1 MQKRNGVIF
10 IKISDYENIED
21 NIDTNNE
28 KFKDIMYIYSQALK
42 VVEQKINIIKYD
54 YEYNEEYHSIDHVMS
69 RIKSPESILK
79 KMQKDN
85 KKCTYKDMIEDIND
99 IAGIRII
106 CPLKSDVYK
115 IRDYIREFN
124 DIEIIK
130 EKDYIEHPKESGYKS
145 YHIILKVP
153 TFIGEEE
160 SKVKVE
166 IQIRTLAMDF
176 WASLE
181 HKLRY
186 KPNGEINGKVSVEL
200 MRCAEDINVLDEKM
214 VNLFHK

>member
-21 NIDTNNE
+21 VIDTNNE

-42 VVEQKINIIKYD
+42 AVEQKIDIIKYD

-153 TFIGEEE
+153 IFIGEEE

-186 KPNGEINGKVSVEL
+186 KPNGEINDKVSVEL

-214 VNLFHK
+214 VNLFQK

>member
-1 MQKRNGVIF
+1 MIF

-21 NIDTNNE
+21 DIDTNNE

-153 TFIGEEE
+153 IFIGEEE

-186 KPNGEINGKVSVEL
+186 KPNGEINDKVSVEL
-200 MRCAEDINVLDEKM
+200 MTCAEDINMLDEKM
-214 VNLFHK
+214 INLFQK

>member
-1 MQKRNGVIF
+1 MIF

-21 NIDTNNE
+21 DIDTNNE

-42 VVEQKINIIKYD
+42 AVEQKIDIIKYD

-153 TFIGEEE
+153 IFIGEEE
-160 SKVKVE
+160 SRVKVE

-186 KPNGEINGKVSVEL
+186 KPNGEINDKVSVEL
-200 MRCAEDINVLDEKM
+200 MRCADDINVLDEKM
-214 VNLFHK
+214 INLFQK

>member
-1 MQKRNGVIF
+1 MIF

-21 NIDTNNE
+21 DIDTNNE

-153 TFIGEEE
+153 IFIGEEE
-160 SKVKVE
+160 SRVKVE

-186 KPNGEINGKVSVEL
+186 KPNGEINDKVSVEL

-214 VNLFHK
+214 VNLFQK

>member
-1 MQKRNGVIF
+1 MNGVIF

-21 NIDTNNE
+21 EIDINNE

-42 VVEQKINIIKYD
+42 IVEQKTNIIKYD

-69 RIKSPESILK
+69 RIKSPESVLK
-79 KMQKDN
+79 KMKKDN
-85 KKCTYKDMIEDIND
+85 KKYTYKNMIEDIND

-106 CPLKSDVYK
+106 CPLKDDIYK
-115 IRDYIREFN
+115 IRDYIKEFN
-124 DIEIIK
+124 DLEVIK
-130 EKDYIEHPKESGYKS
+130 EKDFVKHPKESGYKS
-145 YHIILKVP
+145 YHLIIKVP
-153 TFIGEEE
+153 VLIGEEE

-181 HKLRY
+181 HKLKY
-186 KPNGEINGKVSVEL
+186 KPNGEVNERVSTEL
-200 MRCAEDINVLDEKM
+200 IRCAEDINLIDEKM
-214 VNLFHK
+214 VKLFQK

>member
-1 MQKRNGVIF
+1 MIF

-21 NIDTNNE
+21 DIDTDNE

-42 VVEQKINIIKYD
+42 AVEQKIDIIKYD

-153 TFIGEEE
+153 IFIGEEE
-160 SKVKVE
+160 SRVKVE

-186 KPNGEINGKVSVEL
+186 KPNGEINDKVSVEL

-214 VNLFHK
+214 INLFQK

>member
-1 MQKRNGVIF
+1 MNGVIF

-21 NIDTNNE
+21 EIDINNE

-42 VVEQKINIIKYD
+42 IVEQKTNIIKYD

-69 RIKSPESILK
+69 RIKSPESVLK
-79 KMQKDN
+79 KMKKDN
-85 KKCTYKDMIEDIND
+85 KKCTYKNMIEDIND

-106 CPLKSDVYK
+106 CPLKDDIYK
-115 IRDYIREFN
+115 IRDYIKEFN
-124 DIEIIK
+124 DLEVIK
-130 EKDYIEHPKESGYKS
+130 EKDFVKHPKESGYKS
-145 YHIILKVP
+145 YHLIIKVP
-153 TFIGEEE
+153 VLIGEEE

-181 HKLRY
+181 HKLKY
-186 KPNGEINGKVSVEL
+186 KPNGEVNERVSTEL
-200 MRCAEDINVLDEKM
+200 IRCAEDINLIDEKM
-214 VNLFHK
+214 VKLFQK

>member
-1 MQKRNGVIF
+1 MIF

-21 NIDTNNE
+21 DIDTDNE

-42 VVEQKINIIKYD
+42 AVEQKIDIIKYD

-130 EKDYIEHPKESGYKS
+130 EKDYIERPKESGYKS

-153 TFIGEEE
+153 IFIGEEE
-160 SKVKVE
+160 SRVKVE

-186 KPNGEINGKVSVEL
+186 KPNGEINDKVSVEL

-214 VNLFHK
+214 INLFQK

>member
-1 MQKRNGVIF
+1 MIF

-21 NIDTNNE
+21 DIDTNNE

-130 EKDYIEHPKESGYKS
+130 EKEYIEHPKESGYKS

-153 TFIGEEE
+153 IFICEEE
-160 SKVKVE
+160 RKVKVE

-186 KPNGEINGKVSVEL
+186 KPNGEINDKVSVEL

-214 VNLFHK
+214 INLFQK

>member
-1 MQKRNGVIF
+1 
-10 IKISDYENIED
+10 
-21 NIDTNNE
+21 
-28 KFKDIMYIYSQALK
+28 MYIYSQALK
-42 VVEQKINIIKYD
+42 AVEQKIDIIKYD

-153 TFIGEEE
+153 IFIGEEE
-160 SKVKVE
+160 SRVKVE

-186 KPNGEINGKVSVEL
+186 KPNGEINDKVSVEL
-200 MRCAEDINVLDEKM
+200 MRCADDINVLDEKM
-214 VNLFHK
+214 VNLFQK

>member
-1 MQKRNGVIF
+1 MIF

-21 NIDTNNE
+21 DIDTNNE

-42 VVEQKINIIKYD
+42 AIEQKIDIIKYD

-153 TFIGEEE
+153 IFIGEEE
-160 SKVKVE
+160 SRVKVE

-186 KPNGEINGKVSVEL
+186 KPNGEINDKVSVEL
-200 MRCAEDINVLDEKM
+200 MRCADDINVLDEKM
-214 VNLFHK
+214 VNLFQK

>member
-1 MQKRNGVIF
+1 MIF

-21 NIDTNNE
+21 DIDTNNE

-153 TFIGEEE
+153 IFIGEEE

-186 KPNGEINGKVSVEL
+186 KPNGEINDKVSVEL

-214 VNLFHK
+214 INLFQK

>member
-1 MQKRNGVIF
+1 MIF

-21 NIDTNNE
+21 DIDTNNE

-124 DIEIIK
+124 DIEILK

-153 TFIGEEE
+153 IFIGEEE

-186 KPNGEINGKVSVEL
+186 KPNGEINDKVSVEL
-200 MRCAEDINVLDEKM
+200 MRCAEDINMLDEKM
-214 VNLFHK
+214 INLFQK

>member
-1 MQKRNGVIF
+1 MIF

-21 NIDTNNE
+21 DIDTDNE

-42 VVEQKINIIKYD
+42 AVEQKIDIIKYD

-153 TFIGEEE
+153 IFIGEEE
-160 SKVKVE
+160 SRVKVE

-186 KPNGEINGKVSVEL
+186 KPNGEINDKVSVEL
-200 MRCAEDINVLDEKM
+200 MRCADDINVLDEKM
-214 VNLFHK
+214 INLFQK

>member
-1 MQKRNGVIF
+1 MIF

-21 NIDTNNE
+21 DIDTNNE

-69 RIKSPESILK
+69 RIKSPESTLK

-153 TFIGEEE
+153 IFIGEEE

-186 KPNGEINGKVSVEL
+186 KPNGEINDKVSVEL
-200 MRCAEDINVLDEKM
+200 MRCAEDINMLDEKM
-214 VNLFHK
+214 INLFQK

>member
-1 MQKRNGVIF
+1 MIF

-21 NIDTNNE
+21 DIDTNNE

-153 TFIGEEE
+153 IFICEEE

-186 KPNGEINGKVSVEL
+186 NPNGEINDKVSVEL

-214 VNLFHK
+214 INLFQK